1 MMSTIIGY
9 MITCINA
16 VFGWFDQ
23 LMDSLPGAF
32 SFILAMIGAFT
43 VFRLLIRPIM
53 GAHIG
58 GAGSDVARVLNK
70 ENKKDYSAFADFK
83 KY

>member
-1 MMSTIIGY
+1 MMSTIIDY

-23 LMDSLPGAF
+23 FMDSLPGAF
-32 SFILAMIGAFT
+32 SFISAMIGAFS

-53 GAHIG
+53 GYRLG
-58 GAGSDVARVLNK
+58 SGASDIVRKLHNK
-70 ENKKDYSAFADFK
+70 GKEKE
-83 KY
+83 